1 MMVAFICSLVAA
13 GLGIFAIVYAV
24 KKTTEL
30 RKEGKDEEVYRQRRR
45 GFFIGV
51 TIIPIALI
59 ICMIVILT

>member
-1 MMVAFICSLVAA
+1 MLLYVVLLLGGGV
-13 GLGIFAIVYAV
+13 GIFAIVYAV